1 LDISKAFTV
10 IFEDNHLLIVNKANG
25 ILVQGDKTGDLPL
38 SDYAKAYVR
47 EKYQKPGEVFM
58 GVVHRIDRP
67 VSGLVVLAKTSKA
80 LERMNKLFQTKDIQ
94 KTYWAVV
101 EGKPENDQGTL
112 IQYLRKDEAKNKT
125 TVFNKETTGALRSEL
140 SYTLLKHQSGKSL
153 LEVNPIT
160 GRPHQIRAQLASMKC
175 PIVGDLKYG
184 ASKPLPDASIMLHA
198 RAIRFMHPVKKEE
211 VSFEANLPIKVWWRE
226 YL

>member
-1 LDISKAFTV
+1 MEKPSAFSV

-80 LERMNKLFQTKDIQ
+80 LERMNKLFQTKEIQ

-101 EGKPENDQGTL
+101 EGKPIQAEGTL

-125 TVFNKETTGALRSEL
+125 TVFNKETVGALRSEL
-140 SYTLLKHQSGKSL
+140 SYKMLKFQSGKSL

-160 GRPHQIRAQLASMKC
+160 GRPHQIRAQLASLKC

-184 ASKPLPDASIMLHA
+184 ASQPLPDASIMLHA
-198 RAIRFMHPVKKEE
+198 ESIRFIHPVKKEE
-211 VSFEANLPIKVWWRE
+211 VFFQADLPNKAWWKAFM
-226 YL
+226 